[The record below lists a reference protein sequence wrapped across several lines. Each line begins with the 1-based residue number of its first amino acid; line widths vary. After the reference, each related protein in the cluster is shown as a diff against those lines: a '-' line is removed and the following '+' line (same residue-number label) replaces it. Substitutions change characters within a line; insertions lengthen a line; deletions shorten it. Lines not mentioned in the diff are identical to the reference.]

1 MGTEDDDDSDLDSLS
16 ASKIIVDMENFS
28 TRASEL
34 HGHEHIQHAA
44 SLGTNNW
51 VQDGKMREG
60 TTHQEETLQEYQQ
73 FEIRNRRSRKRWP
86 SHIRGHF

>member
-44 SLGTNNW
+44 SLGTNN
-51 VQDGKMREG
+51 
-60 TTHQEETLQEYQQ
+60 
-73 FEIRNRRSRKRWP
+73 
-86 SHIRGHF
+86 